1 MLLLFDLDGTLTD
14 SSPGIV
20 RSVNHALG
28 ALGRPAVDE
37 EYIRRLIGAPL
48 ARIFEHVLG
57 PLDHTTRDRA
67 VAAYRERFNDVGLYE
82 NSVYPGIPDALA
94 ALAAAGARLE
104 VVTAKPVASAR
115 RVLDHFGLAGHFEV
129 VRGSDPRAHEFDKAD
144 LVAAALAAWPAG
156 AARAVMIGDR
166 VDDVSA
172 GQACGTLTV
181 GVTWGYG
188 APDELAGARP
198 DYVAPSVPDLADWLG
213 QALANDGAPP
223 RATPTFD
230 TGPGRPGT

>member
-37 EYIRRLIGAPL
+37 ADIRRLIGAPL
-48 ARIFEHVLG
+48 ARIFEDVLG
-57 PLDHTTRDRA
+57 PLDRATMDRA
-67 VAAYRERFNDVGLYE
+67 IEAYRERFNDIGLFE

-115 RVLDHFGLAGHFEV
+115 RVLEHFGLEGYFDQ
-129 VRGSDPRAHEFDKAD
+129 VRGSDPGAHAFDKAD
-144 LVAAALAAWPAG
+144 LVAAALSARHADP
-156 AARAVMIGDR
+156 ARAVMIGDR
-166 VDDVSA
+166 ADDVKA
-172 GQACGTLTV
+172 GHAHGTLAV
-181 GVTWGYG
+181 GVEWGYG
-188 APDELAGARP
+188 GRDELVAARP
-198 DYVAPSVPDLADWLG
+198 AYIAPGVADLADWLG
-213 QALANDGAPP
+213 QAIANGGAPP
-223 RATPTFD
+223 RVTPTFD
-230 TGPGRPGT
+230 TRPGHPGT